1 MTTAEEQT
9 NSLSVEEQLTKV
21 LVHGGG
27 VGGGTTLLIYSQSW
41 YAETLEE
48 SLPLLL
54 LGLLFWLI
62 TIGAFSWTMWEFI
75 IPTFVS
81 SDR

>member
-9 NSLSVEEQLTKV
+9 NSLLVDVHLTKV
-21 LVHGGG
+21 LVHCGG
-27 VGGGTTLLIYSQSW
+27 VGGGTALLIYTQSW
-41 YAETLEE
+41 YAESLQD

-54 LGLLFWLI
+54 FGLLFWLI

-75 IPTFVS
+75 IPTFVAS
-81 SDR
+81 NR

>member
-1 MTTAEEQT
+1 MATTEEQT
-9 NSLSVEEQLTKV
+9 NSLPVDEQLTKV
-21 LVHGGG
+21 LVHCGG
-27 VGGGTTLLIYSQSW
+27 VGGGTALLIYTQSW
-41 YAETLEE
+41 YAESLQE
-48 SLPLLL
+48 SLPFLL

-75 IPTFVS
+75 IPTFVA